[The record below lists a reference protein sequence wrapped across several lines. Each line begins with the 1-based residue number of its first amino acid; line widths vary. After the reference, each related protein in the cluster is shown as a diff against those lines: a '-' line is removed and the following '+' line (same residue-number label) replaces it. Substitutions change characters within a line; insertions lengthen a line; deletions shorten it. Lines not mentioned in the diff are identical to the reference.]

1 MRGEREKERERER
14 GREREIAREWVSEL
28 ERGWFER
35 EGMIEG
41 WSERVSYG
49 DMGERETYR

>member
-1 MRGEREKERERER
+1 
-14 GREREIAREWVSEL
+14 VSEL